1 MVGPGRNN
9 QYSSYRQQPQMQG
22 RGDAPRA
29 AAQEAAP
36 AQAKRLPAEFVDL
49 AEELIKKG
57 GLPSRNAEGKYHFR
71 ITRSKI
77 RRIFSLF
84 TDILNDERLRSDK
97 ELLPENER
105 KLMMA
110 RVRLAYEAGRD
121 KEVETFIKNT
131 ELLEYVKGVGKSRE
145 EFMRLANFMESL
157 VAWHRYYSDEKK

>member
-9 QYSSYRQQPQMQG
+9 QYSSYRQPSQAQG
-22 RGDAPRA
+22 RGGAPRA
-29 AAQEAAP
+29 EAQEAAP

-49 AEELIKKG
+49 AENLIKQSG
-57 GLPSRNAEGKYHFR
+57 SPSHSVVGKYRFK
-71 ITRSKI
+71 ITRTKI

-97 ELLPENER
+97 DLLPENER

-110 RVRLAYEAGRD
+110 RVRRAYDAGRA
-121 KEVETFIKNT
+121 ETVESVFQST
-131 ELLEYVKGVGKSRE
+131 ERLAYVKGVGKSRE